1 MLMAYRG
8 LSRPCPN
15 NNFRMPIKALSGLF
29 LLGAL
34 LATSGCQYFNF
45 GQSTSFSV
53 SQSGNAALIDLK
65 PSRPAQT
72 GKLSRPAPV
81 VSANPYLGNAAF
93 VCGPSG
99 FGQQSHCFARS
110 SGSLAENI

>member
-8 LSRPCPN
+8 FSRPCPN
-15 NNFRMPIKALSGLF
+15 NNFRMPIKALPRLF
-29 LLGAL
+29 VFGTLLV
-34 LATSGCQYFNF
+34 TSGCQYFNF

-65 PSRPAQT
+65 PSRPTQT
-72 GKLSRPAPV
+72 RNLSRTAPV
-81 VSANPYLGNAAF
+81 IRVNPYLGNASF
-93 VCGPSG
+93 ICGPSG

-110 SGSLAENI
+110 AGALAENI

>member
-15 NNFRMPIKALSGLF
+15 NNFLMPIKALPRLF
-29 LLGAL
+29 VLGAL

-45 GQSTSFSV
+45 GQSTSFNV
-53 SQSGNAALIDLK
+53 SQSGSAALIDLK

-72 GKLSRPAPV
+72 GNLARPAPV
-81 VSANPYLGNAAF
+81 VSANPYLGHAAF

-110 SGSLAENI
+110 SGAAAENI